1 MKKELINLGSR
12 SIVWALYLFFIF
24 WTGGIEFDSM
34 FEFYIIAGH
43 MICIPLVVI
52 IFLRWRQTVKKH
64 TKIFVNFR
72 DFFRFVLP
80 FLLGFI
86 ICVCYWASIVI
97 VYTFSPHVVAPVST
111 TQTLVDQKPKV
122 KSLGEQ
128 VSDVYS
134 IYTLANSEKKEA
146 SCLDLYLDSI
156 NSKNNFD
163 ITTACPA
170 IAEGLDFSKI
180 KYSPAGMD
188 EFLSLKEFIDN
199 PQPIVLYLLDNKG
212 DSSIQYQLLYYK
224 YILAQYLKEDFIA
237 SSYGYYQEE
246 ILGQGGDY
254 YFSSPFPVYTISV
267 APNIDLALV
276 EDLPSSGA
284 YNIYSSLYKIT
295 FTDNN
300 ISVELFDK
308 IINTSSTGVS
318 LVKYP
323 NVLQNTEES
332 DFGVNSWLGPKDW
345 TFNYYGMIPFGMY
358 PCQIGYKYEFYN
370 DRLILV
376 SETQAKDCKKY
387 PNMESPDDPRIT
399 DDFDFTPVEIYKVTP
414 NILEKAKNL

>member
-1 MKKELINLGSR
+1 
-12 SIVWALYLFFIF
+12 
-24 WTGGIEFDSM
+24 
-34 FEFYIIAGH
+34 
-43 MICIPLVVI
+43 
-52 IFLRWRQTVKKH
+52 
-64 TKIFVNFR
+64 
-72 DFFRFVLP
+72 FVLP

-97 VYTFSPHVVAPVST
+97 VYTFSPHVVAPVPT

-163 ITTACPA
+163 ITNACPA

-180 KYSPAGMD
+180 IYSPAGMD

-237 SSYGYYQEE
+237 SSYSYYQEE
-246 ILGQGGDY
+246 ILGRG
-254 YFSSPFPVYTISV
+254 SAFPVYTVSV

-358 PCQIGYKYEFYN
+358 PCNINYKYEFYN

-387 PNMESPDDPRIT
+387 NIESPRDIPDN
-399 DDFDFTPVEIYKVTP
+399 FDYTSVKIYKVSP
-414 NILEKAKNL
+414 NILEKAKNLKI